1 MGLPINTVELSLWS
15 LTFLYSY
22 SFHSYSFYSYYFPMP
37 GRNDPSLQLDEE
49 GKYFLNRQITEQ
61 YEAEILYGGSP
72 MSNNTLKSIVSGLR
86 DENRELYLEA
96 RNLKEIIMDL
106 RRIIQER
113 EEQIQKLQMRI
124 HELENQG
131 A

>member
-1 MGLPINTVELSLWS
+1 MART
-15 LTFLYSY
+15 
-22 SFHSYSFYSYYFPMP
+22 
-37 GRNDPSLQLDEE
+37 NDPSLQLDEE

-72 MSNNTLKSIVSGLR
+72 MSNSTLKSIVSGLR
-86 DENRELYLEA
+86 DDNRELDLEA
-96 RNLKEIIMDL
+96 RNLRGIIMDL

-113 EEQIQKLQMRI
+113 EEQIQKLQTRI
-124 HELENQG
+124 QELENPR